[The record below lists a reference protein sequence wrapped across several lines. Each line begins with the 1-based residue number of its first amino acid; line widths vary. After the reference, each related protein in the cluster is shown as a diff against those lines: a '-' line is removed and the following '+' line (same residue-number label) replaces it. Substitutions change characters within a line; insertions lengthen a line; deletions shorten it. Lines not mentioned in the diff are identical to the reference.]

1 MRKKRRFDLRRSFR
15 IVKRTEISNSKS
27 EQQNQQVKIMKKL
40 VLYGDSN
47 TYGYDP
53 RGFMGMRYP
62 EDVRWASLIE
72 QKLQGKYEVINEGMN
87 GRPLPDIKWD
97 GQFIDR
103 VVSGLSEDDILI
115 MMLGTN
121 DILLTDRPD
130 SEVAIKKMENILSYT
145 KLTQGSFEFIVIAP
159 VYIGLPDGE
168 MSRYYDESVKM
179 NEEFG
184 NLCVEKNVR
193 FTDAGKWNIPL
204 AYDLAH
210 FSEEGHKIFAEKLME
225 ELDSEVVL

>member
-1 MRKKRRFDLRRSFR
+1 
-15 IVKRTEISNSKS
+15 
-27 EQQNQQVKIMKKL
+27 MKKI

-62 EDVRWASLIE
+62 EGVRWASLIKNE
-72 QKLQGKYEVINEGMN
+72 LQGEYEVINEGMN

-103 VVSGLSEDDILI
+103 VVSGLGENDILM

-130 SEVAIKKMENILSYT
+130 ARVAIRKMENILSYT
-145 KLTQGSFEFIVIAP
+145 KLTQGSFEFIVVAP

>member
-15 IVKRTEISNSKS
+15 IVKRKEISNSKS

-130 SEVAIKKMENILSYT
+130 ARVAIRKMENILSYT
-145 KLTQGSFEFIVIAP
+145 KLTQGSFEFIVIAL

-184 NLCVEKNVR
+184 NLCEAKNVR

-204 AYDLAH
+204 AYDLTH